1 MQFRSA
7 SPALASLSTVDFRL
21 LFESVPGLYLVLTP
35 ALQIVA
41 VSDAYLQATM
51 TSRDMILG
59 RHLFDVFPDNPE
71 DLSATGTR
79 NLKASLD
86 RVLECRVADTMPV
99 QKYDIRRPESQG
111 GGFEERYWS
120 PVNSPVLGGSGT
132 VLYIIHRVEDV
143 TDFMRLKEA
152 QSIELRAQAGR
163 METELYLRASELQ
176 ETNRR
181 LREANRDLE
190 SFASSVSHDLKSPL
204 RHILGFTHILVE
216 SCAEKLSEEER
227 RDFDSI
233 VNSAERMNHLI
244 DDLLAYSRISL
255 EEIQPV
261 PLSLQKIVSKIIGH
275 LPEDQ
280 KIRRLRID
288 LPDTLP
294 AVLGHYR
301 ILEQVISNLVSNAQ
315 KFVKPGERPE
325 LSISAEILGDY
336 VRVYI
341 RDKGIGIAKEYQ
353 ERIFEIFQ
361 RLHSSEHY
369 PGTGV
374 GLAIV
379 KRGIERLNGRVGVES
394 NVGEGSVFWIE
405 LQQYRAEAAPMN
417 AQRAVAS

>member
-35 ALQIVA
+35 TLQIVA